1 MRIPGFCGIVIV
13 LFMSSLA
20 CAQPG
25 LDGHWEGTIRGDNG
39 DVRISLDLARNA
51 QSQWIGSMGVP
62 PQASGLVVMDL
73 AVEGIS
79 AKFMALELMM
89 TKFDL
94 ALDNT
99 GSLKG
104 TYTLR
109 TGASF
114 PVEFKRTGEAK
125 VELAKP
131 LPAVS
136 QELEGDWEGSLGNG
150 PMRII
155 FHFKNQPDKTVKAT
169 IDTPA
174 TNGFGMPLDSV
185 KQTGRDIEV
194 GIKIAGAAFKGTLS
208 GDGTEL
214 TGQFLHETQGI
225 PLTLHKK

>member
-1 MRIPGFCGIVIV
+1 MIARAFFSTFAV
-13 LFMSSLA
+13 LFFAALL
-20 CAQPG
+20 CAQG
-25 LDGHWEGTIRGDNG
+25 SSDGHWEGIVKGDNG

-51 QSQWIGSMGVP
+51 QSQWIASMGVP
-62 PQASGLVVMDL
+62 PQISGLVVMDL
-73 AVEGIS
+73 SVEGKS
-79 AKFMALELMM
+79 VKFMALEMMM

-94 ALDNT
+94 TLDAS
-99 GSLKG
+99 GSLNG

-125 VELAKP
+125 VQLMQP

-136 QELEGDWEGSLGNG
+136 QDLEGDWEGSLGNG

-174 TNGFGMPLDSV
+174 TNGFGLPLDSV
-185 KQTGRDIEV
+185 KQTGRSVEV
-194 GIKIAGAAFKGTLS
+194 GVKIAGATFKGALS
-208 GDGTEL
+208 ADGTEL
-214 TGQFLHETQGI
+214 AGQFLHETQGI